1 MRLKSIGRAASEL
14 INFIAAYAAHRKFRN
29 YTRLS
34 AERFVLNYVLARRFA
49 ALDGAVV
56 ECGVWRGGMM
66 AGMAQ
71 ACGPH
76 RDYYLLDSF
85 EGLPPAKEEID
96 GKAAIDWQ
104 KSGKVNNCLT
114 EERYAH
120 EAMAKAGAKR
130 AYVLKGWFK
139 DTLGKIPRQPIA
151 ILRLDAD
158 WYDSTM
164 ECLDALYDLVPVG
177 GVIIVDDY
185 YDWVGC
191 SRAIHDF
198 LAKRQSTDR
207 MREFY
212 GRVAYLVKL
221 APDAK

>member
-1 MRLKSIGRAASEL
+1 MRFKSISHGAREL
-14 INFIAAYAAHRKFRN
+14 INFIAAYAVYRRFRD

-34 AERFVLNYVLARRFA
+34 AERFVLNYVLVRRFA
-49 ALDGAVV
+49 SLGGAVV
-56 ECGVWRGGMM
+56 ECGVWRGGMI
-66 AGMAQ
+66 AGMAR
-71 ACGPH
+71 ACGSH

-85 EGLPPAKEEID
+85 EGLPPAKEID
-96 GKAAIDWQ
+96 GKAATDWQ

-114 EERYAH
+114 EEHYAH
-120 EAMAKAGAKR
+120 EAMAMAGAEH
-130 AYVLKGWFK
+130 AHVLKGWFK

-185 YDWVGC
+185 HDWVGC

-198 LAKRQSTDR
+198 LAKRQSADR
-207 MREFY
+207 MRDFY
-212 GRVAYLVKL
+212 GRVAYFVKL